1 MGAGVSRK
9 VLCCIELS
17 LLFFSWSSPVL
28 TLIFNFRARMRKL
41 LNGGTTLIVD
51 RYAFSGVAYSAAKDV
66 KKIVFKIM

>member
-1 MGAGVSRK
+1 MYISY
-9 VLCCIELS
+9 ITHFTELAM
-17 LLFFSWSSPVL
+17 FSFSSPIV

-66 KKIVFKIM
+66 